1 MNARTRTWNQRAI
14 ACITASAL
22 WLASSTAAAQSVSSR
37 EVLDLD
43 EAAALLRVPPEVV
56 RVLAESH
63 RIPARRVGDVWRF
76 GHAALLEWLKGEP
89 VAGAGS
95 PPAEHASNSGGTEM
109 LPSELADVTARGLKP
124 GPPASPA
131 QPLQAGEPKTDSTA
145 TTVGERPSTPTS
157 QEVALRD
164 QRVLLGRGAATI
176 DLGVS
181 YGRSEQTL
189 FPVIRAEEND
199 IGVTGTLRYGL
210 RNDLQLTVGVPAI
223 WRRLTTFA
231 DATVSG
237 SSAPT
242 VTTTPERVAGD
253 ATISLLGVGWRE
265 AVGRPTVVWSL
276 DGAMATGGGDRGAGG
291 GLVVS
296 KSYDPAVLFA
306 GLTFLYGLRVNPSDP
321 RWSLAKHNYGFQ
333 VGYTYAVNDNLAL
346 NTAFLGTYRNTR
358 SPDGIAIPPAREYY
372 ALQMGTTWLLAR
384 SLFVEPSVA
393 MRVGGDTPSLTV
405 SLNFSHSLRGRSK
418 P

>member
-1 MNARTRTWNQRAI
+1 MNAPIRPWPLSLV
-14 ACITASAL
+14 ACITVSAL
-22 WLASSTAAAQSVSSR
+22 WLGSSTAVAQSVSSR

-43 EAAALLRVPPEVV
+43 EAAALMRVTPEVV
-56 RVLAESH
+56 RALAESH
-63 RIPARRVGDVWRF
+63 RIPARRVGEVWRF

-89 VAGAGS
+89 VAGAVS
-95 PPAEHASNSGGTEM
+95 PAAEQASDSGLEIR
-109 LPSELADVTARGLKP
+109 PSDLADVTARGFTP

-131 QPLQAGEPKTDSTA
+131 QPLQAAQPQADSTP

-199 IGVTGTLRYGL
+199 VGVTGTLRYGL
-210 RNDLQLTVGVPAI
+210 MDDLQLTVGVPAT
-223 WRRLTTFA
+223 WRRVTTFA

-237 SSAPT
+237 ANAPT
-242 VTTTPERVAGD
+242 ITATPERVAGD
-253 ATISLLGVGWRE
+253 ATISLLGVAMRE

-291 GLVVS
+291 GLVIS

-306 GLTFLYGLRVNPSDP
+306 GLTYLYGLRVNPSDP

-346 NTAFLGTYRNTR
+346 STAFLGTHRNTR

-372 ALQMGTTWLLAR
+372 ALQLGTTWLLAR
-384 SLFVEPSVA
+384 NLFVEPSVA
-393 MRVGGDTPSLTV
+393 MRVGGDTPGLTV
-405 SLNFSHSLRGRSK
+405 SLNFSHSLLGRRK

>member
-1 MNARTRTWNQRAI
+1 MNTLTRPRTLTLA
-14 ACITASAL
+14 AYITASAL
-22 WLASSTAAAQSVSSR
+22 WLASSLAAAQSVSSR

-43 EAAALLRVPPEVV
+43 EAAALLRVTPEVV

-63 RIPARRVGDVWRF
+63 SIPVRRVGDVWRF

-89 VAGAGS
+89 VTGAVS
-95 PPAEHASNSGGTEM
+95 PPSEPASDLGGTKM
-109 LPSELADVTARGLKP
+109 LPSELAAVTARGLKP
-124 GPPASPA
+124 SPAASPA
-131 QPLQAGEPKTDSTA
+131 QPPQAARPQTDTTS

-164 QRVLLGRGAATI
+164 QRVLLARGAATL

-189 FPVIRAEEND
+189 FPVIRTEEND
-199 IGVTGTLRYGL
+199 VGVTGTLRYGL
-210 RNDLQLTVGVPAI
+210 LNDLQLTVGVPAT
-223 WRRLTTFA
+223 WRRITTFA
-231 DATVSG
+231 DATISG
-237 SSAPT
+237 TNAPT
-242 VTTTPERVAGD
+242 ITTTPERVAGD

-276 DGAMATGGGDRGAGG
+276 DGAMATGAGDRGAGG

-306 GLTFLYGLRVNPSDP
+306 GLTYLYGLRVNPSDP

-346 NTAFLGTYRNTR
+346 STAFLGTYRNTR
-358 SPDGIAIPPAREYY
+358 SPDGVSIPPAREYY
-372 ALQMGTTWLLAR
+372 ALQLGTTWLLAR

-393 MRVGGDTPSLTV
+393 MRVGGDTPGLTV
-405 SLNFSHSLRGRSK
+405 SLNFSHSLLGRSK

>member
-1 MNARTRTWNQRAI
+1 M
-14 ACITASAL
+14 
-22 WLASSTAAAQSVSSR
+22 
-37 EVLDLD
+37 LDLD
-43 EAAALLRVPPEVV
+43 EAAALLRVTPEVV

-63 RIPARRVGDVWRF
+63 RIPARRVGEEWRF
-76 GHAALLEWLKGEP
+76 GRAALLEWLKGEP
-89 VAGAGS
+89 VAEGIPG
-95 PPAEHASNSGGTEM
+95 EHATQFAGGTEM

-124 GPPASPA
+124 GPPVPRATTP
-131 QPLQAGEPKTDSTA
+131 AGEPKTDSTA

-237 SSAPT
+237 FNAPT
-242 VTTTPERVAGD
+242 Y
-253 ATISLLGVGWRE
+253 
-265 AVGRPTVVWSL
+265 
-276 DGAMATGGGDRGAGG
+276 
-291 GLVVS
+291 
-296 KSYDPAVLFA
+296 YD
-306 GLTFLYGLRVNPSDP
+306 T
-321 RWSLAKHNYGFQ
+321 
-333 VGYTYAVNDNLAL
+333 
-346 NTAFLGTYRNTR
+346 
-358 SPDGIAIPPAREYY
+358 
-372 ALQMGTTWLLAR
+372 
-384 SLFVEPSVA
+384 
-393 MRVGGDTPSLTV
+393 
-405 SLNFSHSLRGRSK
+405 
-418 P
+418 